1 MKERWIQGLSANFDL
16 RKARMLQMQLAK
28 KVIKNDL
35 LPKNLELVAGIDV
48 SYTRNIAVAAIATL
62 NYGTMK
68 VIENKVN
75 TVKQRFPYIP
85 TLLSFREA
93 PAIFSV
99 LKKLKLKPDVY
110 LVDAQGLAHPRR
122 FGLACHIGVIRKIPT
137 IGVAKSRLF
146 GKVGDFKKNRAPV
159 TDNGE
164 VIANVLLKRR
174 GRPLYVSL
182 GHMVNLERAVDVV
195 EHFIDSDCRTVIPI
209 MFAHMLATEEKNRLL
224 EAMT

>member
-1 MKERWIQGLSANFDL
+1 LKERKIQVLPANFDL

-35 LPKNLELVAGIDV
+35 LPKNLKLVAGIDV

-75 TVKQRFPYIP
+75 TVEQRFPYIP

-122 FGLACHIGVIRKIPT
+122 FGLACHIGVMRKIPT

-146 GKVGDFKKNRAPV
+146 GKVEDFKKNRAPV

-164 VIANVLLKRR
+164 VIATALLKR

-195 EHFIDSDCRTVIPI
+195 EHFIDSDCKTVTPI
-209 MFAHMLATEEKNRLL
+209 MVAHMLATEEKNRLL
-224 EAMT
+224 EVMT